1 MNWDFPPRF
10 VIDLNDRNTAMSMYS
25 TLYIDEI
32 RPDGLL
38 AIGVNKYCV
47 NGTFNPAFPRAAAIG
62 SVVHEVALRYGLLRI
77 ATIRI
82 DAAGNASEADR
93 QLIAQAIAF
102 AELLQ
107 LREEARKELERLA
120 REARGLELEHQFN
133 YQKYTLDRTARELR
147 EQRRLFRRGK
157 YQWDELPEWLETP
170 EDVGRWLDEQTA
182 QLRRD
187 RLALTR
193 ERLANANLVAIHERD
208 VADYKALVELANA
221 ELTRAYQAMLD

>member
-102 AELLQ
+102 A
-107 LREEARKELERLA
+107 
-120 REARGLELEHQFN
+120 
-133 YQKYTLDRTARELR
+133 
-147 EQRRLFRRGK
+147 
-157 YQWDELPEWLETP
+157 
-170 EDVGRWLDEQTA
+170 
-182 QLRRD
+182 
-187 RLALTR
+187 
-193 ERLANANLVAIHERD
+193 
-208 VADYKALVELANA
+208 
-221 ELTRAYQAMLD
+221 